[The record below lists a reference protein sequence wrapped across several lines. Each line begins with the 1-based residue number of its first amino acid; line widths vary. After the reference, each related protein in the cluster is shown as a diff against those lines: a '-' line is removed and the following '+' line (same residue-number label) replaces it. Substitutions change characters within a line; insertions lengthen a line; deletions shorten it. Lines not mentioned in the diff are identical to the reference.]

1 MSRNKVEFQLSAEDT
16 KAMAAAARLLRE
28 VRQVG
33 DEYGK
38 TGQKGELSFGKVG
51 DSIAKLAMSFVG
63 PAAALKVMMESVDL
77 LKQKMEAITQAQE
90 RAASVSKTYGEAFG
104 KIVSN
109 IPGISATESTSIDQ
123 RLRGIA
129 GARALGEGGLVKL
142 ADAYATIQ
150 TSIPL
155 APQAAKFAAVEETAQ
170 LLELSPTENAAG
182 IGLGI
187 AKIME
192 ASGYKYSANQAQN
205 LLRMQQTL
213 GLVKEVAPIGQ
224 GIPRLGAAAQMGET
238 SLADMQA
245 FAAYLTQAMGD
256 TGGEESVTAISQM
269 VAQLMTRSGDVEKRI
284 GIRPTGNVW
293 NRISQ
298 IRSLYQAGGI
308 GEDALGELFPVISRG
323 GGGKMAIMGLLGS
336 GWDKLG
342 EYRDLMTSPDVVQ
355 GDFTE
360 SDIATMRDTLG
371 AQEWQF
377 QRRAME
383 SRVEGKKAGS
393 EEDAREVFFR
403 EAFIKKLQ
411 SERRPQGYIDAAM
424 PLFDLFRQEGY
435 SLELAETMARDAGPQ
450 GTWPLLR
457 KVLPDAAL
465 LTGKMMMNWH
475 RNVAYPLGYKEM
487 EWAEPKKDM
496 AYYMQTLVQ
505 EVGKTNAAITAQTE
519 RRTTPRSTLATGA
532 NL

>member
-1 MSRNKVEFQLSAEDT
+1 MSRNKVEFHLSSEDT
-16 KAMAAAARLLRE
+16 KAMAAAAKLLRE
-28 VRQVG
+28 VRNVG

-38 TGQKGELSFGKVG
+38 TGQKGEQSFGKVG

-63 PAAALKVMMESVDL
+63 PAAALKAMMDSVDL

-90 RAASVSKTYGEAFG
+90 RAASASKTYGEAFG
-104 KIVSN
+104 KIVAN
-109 IPGISATESTSIDQ
+109 IPGISATESTTIDQ
-123 RLRGIA
+123 RLRSIA
-129 GARALGEGGLVKL
+129 GSRALGEGGLTKL
-142 ADAYATIQ
+142 ADAYAQIQ
-150 TSIPL
+150 SSIPL
-155 APQAAKFAAVEETAQ
+155 APQTAKFAALEETAQ
-170 LLELSPTENAAG
+170 MLELSPTENASG

-284 GIRPTGNVW
+284 GIRPTGNIW

-298 IRSLYQAGGI
+298 IRSLYQSGGI
-308 GEDALGELFPVISRG
+308 SEDALGELFPVISRG
-323 GGGKMAIMGLLGS
+323 GGGKMAIMGMLGS

-342 EYRDLMTSPDVVQ
+342 EYRDLMTSPDVVR
-355 GDFTE
+355 GDFTGA
-360 SDIATMRDTLG
+360 DIATMRATLG
-371 AQEWQF
+371 AQEWQY

-383 SRVEGKKAGS
+383 SHRESALAGNEEG
-393 EEDAREVFFR
+393 ARETFFR
-403 EAFIKKLQ
+403 EGFIKKMQ
-411 SERRPQGYIDAAM
+411 AERRTQGYMDAAL

-435 SLELAETMARDAGPQ
+435 SLKLAEKMARDAGPQ

-457 KVLPDAAL
+457 HVLPDAAL
-465 LTGKMMMNWH
+465 MTGQTMINWN
-475 RNVAYPLGYKEM
+475 RRFAYPLGHKET
-487 EWAEPKKDM
+487 EFADPQKDM

-505 EVGKTNAAITAQTE
+505 EVGKTNDAIQAQTE